1 MLHEKHDL
9 INELPEHRDTIRH
22 LKMNNS
28 RFSRLFAEYHEVNR
42 EVLRI
47 ETEVETTSDAYL
59 EEKKKLRL
67 KLKDE
72 LYQMI
77 KKA

>member
-9 INELPEHRDTIRH
+9 IHELPEHRDTIRH
-22 LKMNNS
+22 LKMNS
-28 RFSRLFAEYHEVNR
+28 TRFSRLFGEYHEVNR

-47 ETEVETTSDAYL
+47 ETEVEASSDIYL
-59 EEKKKLRL
+59 EDKKKLRL

-72 LYQMI
+72 LYLMI
-77 KKA
+77 QNA